1 MGNVCLGI
9 PQSRILINSTSQLLK
24 SSLIR
29 LSWVNFL
36 FLECYIPKQHD
47 MKKLLFLALCFAA
60 LTINAQDLKKAAESD
75 LNYLYN
81 LYKHLHSNPELS
93 FYEKETSK
101 RLAQELKGL
110 GFEVTE
116 NIGGYGVVA
125 VLKNGKGPTVLV
137 RTDTDA
143 LPVLEQTG
151 TPYASTVKTKDEAGN
166 EVPVMHACGHDM
178 HMTVWVG
185 VARILKELKSKWK
198 GTVVMIAQPAEER
211 SGGAKAMLKDGL
223 FEKFPKPD
231 YCLALHS
238 SAFLPAG
245 QIGYCPGDALASVDM
260 VDITVFGEGGHGA
273 YPHKT
278 IDPIVLASRMV
289 LDFQTI
295 VSREIAPTDPAVVT
309 VGSFHGGTKHNIIS
323 SEVKLQLTLR
333 SYSEDV
339 RKHSIEALKRIS
351 RGIAISA
358 GLPESKMPIVTVQN
372 ESTPA
377 TYNTPELVEQ
387 VTGSFAKVIGKENLI
402 QLEPVMGGED
412 FGRYGKTEDNI
423 PIFMWW
429 LGTIDPAKIKES
441 KEKGSKLPSLHS
453 GIYKP
458 LPQPS
463 ITTGVSTMT
472 QAVLDLLKK

>member
-1 MGNVCLGI
+1 
-9 PQSRILINSTSQLLK
+9 
-24 SSLIR
+24 
-29 LSWVNFL
+29 
-36 FLECYIPKQHD
+36 
-47 MKKLLFLALCFAA
+47 MKKLLLF
-60 LTINAQDLKKAAESD
+60 TILLSQMTLHAQSPDEIKAEVSKD
-75 LNYLYN
+75 FNYLED
-81 LYKHLHSNPELS
+81 LYKHLHRNPELS

-101 RLAQELKGL
+101 RLAEEMRKI

-125 VLKNGKGPTVLV
+125 VLKNGKGPTVLL

-185 VARILKELKSKWK
+185 VARALKELKSKWK
-198 GTVVMIAQPAEER
+198 GTIVMIAQPAEER

-238 SAFLPAG
+238 SASLPAG

-260 VDITVFGEGGHGA
+260 VDIQVFGQGGHGA
-273 YPHKT
+273 YPHTT
-278 IDPIVLASRMV
+278 IDPVVLAARMI

-309 VGSFHGGTKHNIIS
+309 VGSIHGGIKHNIIP
-323 SEVKLQLTLR
+323 SEVKMQLTLR
-333 SYSEDV
+333 SYSEKV
-339 RKHSIEALKRIS
+339 RQHSIEALKRIS
-351 RGIAISA
+351 RGVAVAA
-358 GLPESKMPIVTVQN
+358 GLPEDKMPIITVQD

-377 TYNTPELVEQ
+377 TYNNPELVEKTL
-387 VTGSFAKVIGKENLI
+387 VSFGKVIGQENLI
-402 QLEPVMGGED
+402 LLDPVMGGED
-412 FGRYGKTEDNI
+412 FGRYGKTPDNI
-423 PIFMWW
+423 PIFMFW
-429 LGTIDPAKIKES
+429 LGTIDPVKVKES
-441 KEKGSKLPSLHS
+441 KENGTQLPSLHS
-453 GIYKP
+453 GFYKP
-458 LPQPS
+458 LPAPS
-463 ITTGVSTMT
+463 IRTGVSVMT
-472 QAVLDLLKK
+472 QATLDLLLEK

>member
-1 MGNVCLGI
+1 MRRL
-9 PQSRILINSTSQLLK
+9 RLL
-24 SSLIR
+24 S
-29 LSWVNFL
+29 
-36 FLECYIPKQHD
+36 
-47 MKKLLFLALCFAA
+47 LLFTLSLFQAPTLV
-60 LTINAQDLKKAAESD
+60 LVAQHTEAIKKQANQE
-75 LNYLYN
+75 LPYLFD
-81 LYKHLHSNPELS
+81 LYKHLHQNPELS

-101 RLAQELKGL
+101 RLAQELKSI

-116 NIGGYGVVA
+116 NIGGYGVVG
-125 VLKNGKGPTVLV
+125 VLKNGKGPTVLI

-185 VARILKELKSKWK
+185 VARTLKEMKSKWK
-198 GTVVMIAQPAEER
+198 GTIVMIAQPAEER
-211 SGGAKAMLKDGL
+211 SGGAKAMLKEGL

-238 SAFLPAG
+238 SASLPAG
-245 QIGYCPGDALASVDM
+245 QIGYCPGYALASVDM

-309 VGSFHGGTKHNIIS
+309 VGSIHGGTKHNIIP

-333 SYSEDV
+333 SYSEKV
-339 RKHSIEALKRIS
+339 RQHSLDALKRIS
-351 RGIAISA
+351 KGIALSA
-358 GLPESKMPIVTVQN
+358 GLPASKMPIITVQD

-377 TYNTPELVEQ
+377 TYNNPELVDK
-387 VTGSFAKVIGKENLI
+387 VVVSFKKVIGKENLI
-402 QLEPVMGGED
+402 LLDPVMGGED
-412 FGRYGKTEDNI
+412 FSRYGKTADNI
-423 PIFMWW
+423 PIFIWW
-429 LGTIDPAKIKES
+429 LGTVAPNQVKES
-441 KEKGSKLPSLHS
+441 IEKGTTLPSLHS

-472 QAVLDLLKK
+472 QAVFDLLNK

>member
-1 MGNVCLGI
+1 MRNILLLAFI
-9 PQSRILINSTSQLLK
+9 FTTSILI
-24 SSLIR
+24 
-29 LSWVNFL
+29 
-36 FLECYIPKQHD
+36 
-47 MKKLLFLALCFAA
+47 
-60 LTINAQDLKKAAESD
+60 AQSPDDLKNQASKD
-75 LNYLYN
+75 LGYLEG

-101 RLAQELKGL
+101 RMADELKKA

-116 NIGGYGVVA
+116 NIGGYGVVG
-125 VLKNGKGPTVLV
+125 VLKNGSGPTILV

-151 TPYASTVKTKDEAGN
+151 TPYASKVKTKDEGGN

-185 VARILKELKSKWK
+185 VARMLNELKSKWK
-198 GTVVMIAQPAEER
+198 GTIVMIGQPAEER
-211 SGGAKAMLKDGL
+211 SGGAKAMLKEGL

-238 SAFLPAG
+238 SASLPAG

-260 VDITVFGEGGHGA
+260 VDITVYGEGGHGA
-273 YPHKT
+273 YPHTT

-295 VSREIAPTDPAVVT
+295 VSREIAPTNPAVVT
-309 VGSFHGGTKHNIIS
+309 VGSIHGGTKHNIIP

-333 SYSEDV
+333 SYSDEV
-339 RKHSIEALKRIS
+339 RKHSLEALHRIS
-351 RGIAISA
+351 KGIALSA
-358 GLPESKMPIVTVQN
+358 GLPESKMPVINVQD

-377 TYNTPELVEQ
+377 TYNNPDLVRRA
-387 VTGSFAKVIGKENLI
+387 TKSFSKVIGKENVVL
-402 QLEPVMGGED
+402 LDPVMGGED
-412 FGRYGKTEDNI
+412 FGRYGKTTDNI

-429 LGTIDPAKIKES
+429 LGTIDPAKVKES
-441 KEKGSKLPSLHS
+441 KEKGTQLPSLHS
-453 GIYKP
+453 GFYKP

-472 QAVLDLLKK
+472 QAVLDLLRVQ